1 MNVILTK
8 YRYYILLVIIDI
20 LFFGLFSPRESSFVI
35 MPAFI
40 LVLLTTYALTV
51 LVSKYFARIF
61 PIKEGARKRFV
72 LITTCFLGLLIALQS
87 VGQLTF
93 RDLLTL
99 IPLIAV
105 LYFYLSYLRSRQ
117 S

>member
-1 MNVILTK
+1 MNALLTK
-8 YRYYILLVIIDI
+8 YRYYFLLLIVDI

-35 MPAFI
+35 MPAFV
-40 LVLLTTYALTV
+40 LVVLTTYALSV
-51 LVSKYFARIF
+51 LISKYFARIF
-61 PIKEGARKRFV
+61 AVKEGTRKRFV
-72 LITTCFLGLLIALQS
+72 LMATCFLGLLIALQS

-99 IPLIAV
+99 VPLIAV